1 MVRLIKLN
9 FEIQS
14 QNVGEIKNNIL
25 LTLENKENELKL
37 IDSSFVK
44 NIKELIKLDNEESI
58 SKLNSEISEYKILII
73 SKDNEINKL
82 NELLLTKK
90 NEIISLKKT
99 IEEQKNGTREREIEE
114 NFKNEAKKFTK
125 KINDLEIK
133 IYSLTE
139 EKNNLIKTQ
148 KELQTKNEELMQNLN
163 EQEEE
168 IEKKINK
175 RYFNN
180 DNIKITQNDNFNL
193 EKTLKKEDIDIEFK
207 DTIKNEKEELISSNN
222 KLKIEI
228 EEIKSKYEELLK
240 QNNNNNNDIDK
251 RYKELEKLIE
261 EYKSGLIIPEETKK
275 MIENSKKNH
284 ELEIEQLKQ
293 KNMKEIEVLNLKNN
307 LLINKNKERETK
319 MKELINKIKVILIEK
334 NELENVIILQEKKV
348 NELIEKINKIDLII
362 NKKNEK
368 IKENEKCT
376 LNLIN
381 IVNDQQ
387 KEIKKL
393 KMKNSNQNKS
403 LNDIL
408 TIKKHIKNV
417 NDNLEQNKKSNIKS
431 LKFSNSNLQ
440 ERYLRAFSTTK
451 KNRGR
456 ERSLLNNYLS
466 NYNILK
472 NDKKVFPKKR
482 KLLQIKINNEGQYYS
497 TSNINHPKKYNSNI
511 PSKIGDDLVYLSVN
525 MNWINT
531 KTNNKVKSSNKMES
545 PINSIK
551 NKINLTASKLPNIIY
566 SHKNNSRISKL
577 NMLQN
582 EEDEKKEEINQM
594 MQKILDEI

>member
-37 IDSSFVK
+37 IDTSFVK
-44 NIKELIKLDNEESI
+44 NIKELIKLDNDESI
-58 SKLNSEISEYKILII
+58 TKLNSEISEYKILII

-114 NFKNEAKKFTK
+114 NFKNEAKKYAK

-148 KELQTKNEELMQNLN
+148 KELQTKNKELMNNLN
-163 EQEEE
+163 EKEEE
-168 IEKKINK
+168 NEKKINK
-175 RYFNN
+175 RYLNN
-180 DNIKITQNDNFNL
+180 DNIKITQNNNFNL

-228 EEIKSKYEELLK
+228 EEIKNKYEDLIK
-240 QNNNNNNDIDK
+240 QNNNNNDIDK

-275 MIENSKKNH
+275 MLENSKKSH

-307 LLINKNKERETK
+307 LLINKNKERELK

-417 NDNLEQNKKSNIKS
+417 NDNLEQNKKNNIKS
-431 LKFSNSNLQ
+431 LKLSNSNLQ

-472 NDKKVFPKKR
+472 NDKKIFPKKR

-531 KTNNKVKSSNKMES
+531 KTNNKVKSSNKIES

-566 SHKNNSRISKL
+566 SNKNNNRISKL

>member
-37 IDSSFVK
+37 IDTSFVK
-44 NIKELIKLDNEESI
+44 NIKELIKLDNDESI
-58 SKLNSEISEYKILII
+58 TKLNSEISEYKILII

-114 NFKNEAKKFTK
+114 NFKNEAKKYAK

-148 KELQTKNEELMQNLN
+148 KELQTKNKELMNNLN
-163 EQEEE
+163 EKEEE
-168 IEKKINK
+168 NEKKINK
-175 RYFNN
+175 RYLNN
-180 DNIKITQNDNFNL
+180 DNIKITQNNNFNL

-228 EEIKSKYEELLK
+228 EEIKNKYEDLIK
-240 QNNNNNNDIDK
+240 QNNNNNDIGK

-275 MIENSKKNH
+275 MLENSKKSH

-307 LLINKNKERETK
+307 LLINKNKERELK

-348 NELIEKINKIDLII
+348 NELIEKINKIDLIL

-417 NDNLEQNKKSNIKS
+417 NDNLEQNKKNNIKS
-431 LKFSNSNLQ
+431 LKLSNSNLQ

-456 ERSLLNNYLS
+456 DRSLLNNYLS

-472 NDKKVFPKKR
+472 NDKKIFPKKR

-531 KTNNKVKSSNKMES
+531 KTNNKVKSSNKIES

-566 SHKNNSRISKL
+566 SNKNNNRISKL

>member
-37 IDSSFVK
+37 IDTSFVK
-44 NIKELIKLDNEESI
+44 NIKELIKLDNDESI
-58 SKLNSEISEYKILII
+58 TKLNSEISEYKILII

-114 NFKNEAKKFTK
+114 NFKNEAKKYAK

-148 KELQTKNEELMQNLN
+148 KELQTKNKELMNNLN
-163 EQEEE
+163 EKEEE
-168 IEKKINK
+168 NEKKINK
-175 RYFNN
+175 RYLNN
-180 DNIKITQNDNFNL
+180 DNIKITQNNNFNL

-228 EEIKSKYEELLK
+228 EEIKNKYEDLIK
-240 QNNNNNNDIDK
+240 QNNNNNDIDK

-261 EYKSGLIIPEETKK
+261 EYKSGLIIPEEIKK
-275 MIENSKKNH
+275 MLENSKKSH

-307 LLINKNKERETK
+307 LLINKNKERELK

-348 NELIEKINKIDLII
+348 NELIEKINKIDLIL

-417 NDNLEQNKKSNIKS
+417 NDNLEQNKKNNIKS

-456 ERSLLNNYLS
+456 DRSLLNNYLS

-472 NDKKVFPKKR
+472 NDKKIFPKKR

-531 KTNNKVKSSNKMES
+531 KTNNKVKSTNKIES

-566 SHKNNSRISKL
+566 SNKNNNRISKL

>member
-37 IDSSFVK
+37 IDTSFVK
-44 NIKELIKLDNEESI
+44 NIKELIKLDNDESI
-58 SKLNSEISEYKILII
+58 TKLNSEISEYKILII

-114 NFKNEAKKFTK
+114 NFKNEAKKYAK

-148 KELQTKNEELMQNLN
+148 KELQTKNEELMNNLN
-163 EQEEE
+163 EKEEE
-168 IEKKINK
+168 NEKKINK
-175 RYFNN
+175 RYLNN
-180 DNIKITQNDNFNL
+180 DNIKITQNNNFNL

-228 EEIKSKYEELLK
+228 EEIKNKYEDLIK
-240 QNNNNNNDIDK
+240 QNNNNNDIGK

-275 MIENSKKNH
+275 MLENSKKSH

-307 LLINKNKERETK
+307 LLINKNKERELK

-348 NELIEKINKIDLII
+348 NELIEKINKIDLIL

-417 NDNLEQNKKSNIKS
+417 NDNLEQNKKNNIKS
-431 LKFSNSNLQ
+431 LKLSNSNLQ

-456 ERSLLNNYLS
+456 DRSLLNNYLS

-472 NDKKVFPKKR
+472 NDKKIFPKKR

-531 KTNNKVKSSNKMES
+531 KTNNKVKSSNKIES

-566 SHKNNSRISKL
+566 SNKNNNRISKL

>member
-37 IDSSFVK
+37 IDTSFVK
-44 NIKELIKLDNEESI
+44 NIKELIKLDNDESI
-58 SKLNSEISEYKILII
+58 TKLNSEISEYKILII

-114 NFKNEAKKFTK
+114 NFKNEAKKYAK

-148 KELQTKNEELMQNLN
+148 KELQTKNKELMNNLN
-163 EQEEE
+163 EKEEE
-168 IEKKINK
+168 NEKKINK
-175 RYFNN
+175 RYLNN
-180 DNIKITQNDNFNL
+180 DNIKITQNNNFNL

-228 EEIKSKYEELLK
+228 EEIKNKYEDLIK
-240 QNNNNNNDIDK
+240 KNNNNNDIGK

-275 MIENSKKNH
+275 MLENSKKSH

-307 LLINKNKERETK
+307 LLINKNKERELK

-417 NDNLEQNKKSNIKS
+417 NDNLEQNKKNNIKS

-472 NDKKVFPKKR
+472 NDKKIFPKKR

-531 KTNNKVKSSNKMES
+531 KTNNKVKSSNKIES

-566 SHKNNSRISKL
+566 SNKNNNRISKL

>member
-99 IEEQKNGTREREIEE
+99 IEEQKNGTREKEIEE

-139 EKNNLIKTQ
+139 EKNNLIKLQ
-148 KELQTKNEELMQNLN
+148 KELQTKNEELMKNLN

-168 IEKKINK
+168 NEKKINK

-180 DNIKITQNDNFNL
+180 DNIKITQNNNFNL

-228 EEIKSKYEELLK
+228 EEIKNKYEELIK
-240 QNNNNNNDIDK
+240 RNNNNDIDK
-251 RYKELEKLIE
+251 RNKELEKLIE

-293 KNMKEIEVLNLKNN
+293 KNKKEIEVLNLKKN
-307 LLINKNKERETK
+307 LLINKNKEREIK
-319 MKELINKIKVILIEK
+319 MKELINRIKVISIEK

-368 IKENEKCT
+368 IKEKEKCT

-393 KMKNSNQNKS
+393 KMKNTYQNKS

-408 TIKKHIKNV
+408 TIKKRIKNV
-417 NDNLEQNKKSNIKS
+417 NDNLEQNKKNNIKS

-456 ERSLLNNYLS
+456 EKTLLNNYLS

-472 NDKKVFPKKR
+472 NDKKIFPKKR

-497 TSNINHPKKYNSNI
+497 TSNINHPKKYNSHI

-531 KTNNKVKSSNKMES
+531 KTNNKVKSSNKIES
-545 PINSIK
+545 PINSIR
-551 NKINLTASKLPNIIY
+551 NTSKLPNIIY
-566 SHKNNSRISKL
+566 SNKNNSRISKL

>member
-37 IDSSFVK
+37 IDTSFVK
-44 NIKELIKLDNEESI
+44 NIKELIKLDNDESI
-58 SKLNSEISEYKILII
+58 TKLNSEISEYKILII

-114 NFKNEAKKFTK
+114 NFKNEAKKYAK

-148 KELQTKNEELMQNLN
+148 KELQTKNKELMNNLN
-163 EQEEE
+163 EKEEE
-168 IEKKINK
+168 NEKKINK
-175 RYFNN
+175 RYLNN
-180 DNIKITQNDNFNL
+180 DNIKITQNNNFNL

-228 EEIKSKYEELLK
+228 EEIKNKYEDLIK
-240 QNNNNNNDIDK
+240 QNNNNNDIDK

-261 EYKSGLIIPEETKK
+261 EYKSGLIIPEEIKK
-275 MIENSKKNH
+275 MLENSKKSH

-307 LLINKNKERETK
+307 LLINKNKERELK

-348 NELIEKINKIDLII
+348 NELIEKINKIDLIL

-417 NDNLEQNKKSNIKS
+417 NDNLEQNKKNNIKS

-472 NDKKVFPKKR
+472 NDKKIFPKKR

-531 KTNNKVKSSNKMES
+531 KTNNKVKSTNKIES

-566 SHKNNSRISKL
+566 SNKNNNRISKL

>member
-37 IDSSFVK
+37 IDTSFVK
-44 NIKELIKLDNEESI
+44 NIKELIKLDNDESI
-58 SKLNSEISEYKILII
+58 TKLNSEISEYKILII

-82 NELLLTKK
+82 NEILLTKK

-114 NFKNEAKKFTK
+114 NFKNEAKKYAK

-148 KELQTKNEELMQNLN
+148 KELQTKNKELMNNLN
-163 EQEEE
+163 EKEEE
-168 IEKKINK
+168 NEKKINK
-175 RYFNN
+175 RYLNN
-180 DNIKITQNDNFNL
+180 NNIKITQNNNFNL

-207 DTIKNEKEELISSNN
+207 DIIKNEKEELISSNN

-228 EEIKSKYEELLK
+228 EEIKNKYEDLIK
-240 QNNNNNNDIDK
+240 QNNNNNDIDK

-275 MIENSKKNH
+275 MLENSKKSH

-307 LLINKNKERETK
+307 LLINKNKERELK

-417 NDNLEQNKKSNIKS
+417 NDNLEQNKKHNIKS

-472 NDKKVFPKKR
+472 NDKKIFPKKR

-531 KTNNKVKSSNKMES
+531 KTNNKVKSTNKIES

-566 SHKNNSRISKL
+566 SNKNNNRISKL

>member
-1 MVRLIKLN
+1 MVRLNKFN

-37 IDSSFVK
+37 IDASFVK
-44 NIKELIKLDNEESI
+44 NIKELIKLDNDESI

-90 NEIISLKKT
+90 NEIISLKKI
-99 IEEQKNGTREREIEE
+99 IEEQKNGTREKEIEE
-114 NFKNEAKKFTK
+114 NFKIEAKKLTK

-133 IYSLTE
+133 IYNLTE

-148 KELQTKNEELMQNLN
+148 KEFQIKNEELMKNIN

-168 IEKKINK
+168 NEKKINK

-180 DNIKITQNDNFNL
+180 DNIKIIQNANFIL
-193 EKTLKKEDIDIEFK
+193 EKILKKEDIELKDI
-207 DTIKNEKEELISSNN
+207 TKNEKEELINN
-222 KLKIEI
+222 NNELKKEI
-228 EEIKSKYEELLK
+228 EEIKNKYEELIK
-240 QNNNNNNDIDK
+240 RNNNNDIDK

-275 MIENSKKNH
+275 IIENSKKSH

-307 LLINKNKERETK
+307 LLINKNKEREIK
-319 MKELINKIKVILIEK
+319 MKELINKIKVISIEK

-348 NELIEKINKIDLII
+348 NELIEKINKIDLIL

-417 NDNLEQNKKSNIKS
+417 NENLEQKNKNTIKS

-482 KLLQIKINNEGQYYS
+482 KLLQIKINNNEGQYYS

-531 KTNNKVKSSNKMES
+531 KTNKKVKSNSKIES
-545 PINSIK
+545 PLNNIK

-566 SHKNNSRISKL
+566 SSKNNNRISKL

-582 EEDEKKEEINQM
+582 EENEKKEEINQM

>member
-37 IDSSFVK
+37 IDTSFVK
-44 NIKELIKLDNEESI
+44 NIKELIKLDNDESI
-58 SKLNSEISEYKILII
+58 TKLNSEISEYKILII

-114 NFKNEAKKFTK
+114 NFKNEAKKYAK

-148 KELQTKNEELMQNLN
+148 KELQTKNKELMNNLN
-163 EQEEE
+163 EKEEE
-168 IEKKINK
+168 NEKKINK
-175 RYFNN
+175 RYLNN
-180 DNIKITQNDNFNL
+180 DNIKITQNNNFNL

-228 EEIKSKYEELLK
+228 EEIKNKYEDLIK
-240 QNNNNNNDIDK
+240 QNNNNNDIDK

-261 EYKSGLIIPEETKK
+261 EYKSGLIIPEEIKK
-275 MIENSKKNH
+275 MLENSKKSH

-307 LLINKNKERETK
+307 LLINKNKERELK

-348 NELIEKINKIDLII
+348 NELIEKINKIDLIL

-417 NDNLEQNKKSNIKS
+417 NDNLEQNKKNNIKS

-456 ERSLLNNYLS
+456 DRSLLNNYLS

-472 NDKKVFPKKR
+472 NDKKIFPKKR

-531 KTNNKVKSSNKMES
+531 KTNNKVKSSNKIES

-566 SHKNNSRISKL
+566 SNKNNNRISKL

>member
-37 IDSSFVK
+37 IDTSFVK
-44 NIKELIKLDNEESI
+44 NIKELIKLDNDESI
-58 SKLNSEISEYKILII
+58 TKLNSEISEYKILII

-114 NFKNEAKKFTK
+114 NFKNEAKKYAK

-148 KELQTKNEELMQNLN
+148 KELQTKNEELMNNLN
-163 EQEEE
+163 EKEEE
-168 IEKKINK
+168 NEKKINK
-175 RYFNN
+175 RYLNN
-180 DNIKITQNDNFNL
+180 NNIKITQNNNFNL

-228 EEIKSKYEELLK
+228 EEIKNKYEDLIK
-240 QNNNNNNDIDK
+240 QNNNNNDIDK

-275 MIENSKKNH
+275 MLENSKKSH

-307 LLINKNKERETK
+307 LLINKNKERELK

-348 NELIEKINKIDLII
+348 NELIEKINKIDLIL

-417 NDNLEQNKKSNIKS
+417 NDNLEQNKKNNIKS
-431 LKFSNSNLQ
+431 LKLSNSNLQ

-456 ERSLLNNYLS
+456 DRSLLNNYLS

-472 NDKKVFPKKR
+472 NDKKIFPKKR

-531 KTNNKVKSSNKMES
+531 KTNNKVKSSNKIES

-566 SHKNNSRISKL
+566 SNKNNNRISKL

>member
-37 IDSSFVK
+37 IDTSFVK
-44 NIKELIKLDNEESI
+44 NIKELIKLDNDESI
-58 SKLNSEISEYKILII
+58 TKLNSEISEYKILII
-73 SKDNEINKL
+73 SKDIEINKL

-114 NFKNEAKKFTK
+114 NFKNEAKKYAK

-148 KELQTKNEELMQNLN
+148 KELQTKNKELMNNLN
-163 EQEEE
+163 EKEEE
-168 IEKKINK
+168 NEKKINK
-175 RYFNN
+175 RYLNN
-180 DNIKITQNDNFNL
+180 DNIKITQNNNFNL

-228 EEIKSKYEELLK
+228 EEIKNKYEDLIK
-240 QNNNNNNDIDK
+240 QNNNNNDIDK

-261 EYKSGLIIPEETKK
+261 EYKSGLIIPEEIKK
-275 MIENSKKNH
+275 MLENSKKSH

-307 LLINKNKERETK
+307 LLINKNKERELK

-417 NDNLEQNKKSNIKS
+417 NDNLEQNKKNNIKS

-451 KNRGR
+451 KKRGR

-472 NDKKVFPKKR
+472 NDKKIFPKKR

-531 KTNNKVKSSNKMES
+531 KTNNKVKSSNKIES

-566 SHKNNSRISKL
+566 SNKNNNRISKL

>member
-1 MVRLIKLN
+1 
-9 FEIQS
+9 
-14 QNVGEIKNNIL
+14 
-25 LTLENKENELKL
+25 
-37 IDSSFVK
+37 
-44 NIKELIKLDNEESI
+44 
-58 SKLNSEISEYKILII
+58 
-73 SKDNEINKL
+73 
-82 NELLLTKK
+82 
-90 NEIISLKKT
+90 
-99 IEEQKNGTREREIEE
+99 
-114 NFKNEAKKFTK
+114 
-125 KINDLEIK
+125 
-133 IYSLTE
+133 
-139 EKNNLIKTQ
+139 
-148 KELQTKNEELMQNLN
+148 
-163 EQEEE
+163 
-168 IEKKINK
+168 
-175 RYFNN
+175 
-180 DNIKITQNDNFNL
+180 
-193 EKTLKKEDIDIEFK
+193 
-207 DTIKNEKEELISSNN
+207 
-222 KLKIEI
+222 
-228 EEIKSKYEELLK
+228 
-240 QNNNNNNDIDK
+240 
-251 RYKELEKLIE
+251 
-261 EYKSGLIIPEETKK
+261 
-275 MIENSKKNH
+275 
-284 ELEIEQLKQ
+284 
-293 KNMKEIEVLNLKNN
+293 
-307 LLINKNKERETK
+307 
-319 MKELINKIKVILIEK
+319 
-334 NELENVIILQEKKV
+334 
-348 NELIEKINKIDLII
+348 
-362 NKKNEK
+362 
-368 IKENEKCT
+368 
-376 LNLIN
+376 
-381 IVNDQQ
+381 
-387 KEIKKL
+387 
-393 KMKNSNQNKS
+393 MKNSNQNKS

-566 SHKNNSRISKL
+566 SNKNNSRISKL

>member
-25 LTLENKENELKL
+25 LTLESKENELKL
-37 IDSSFVK
+37 IDATFVK
-44 NIKELIKLDNEESI
+44 NIKELIKLDNDESV

-99 IEEQKNGTREREIEE
+99 IEEQKNGTREKEIEE
-114 NFKNEAKKFTK
+114 NFKNEAKKYTK

-133 IYSLTE
+133 IYSITE
-139 EKNNLIKTQ
+139 EKNNLIKLQ
-148 KELQTKNEELMQNLN
+148 KELQTKNEELMKNLN

-168 IEKKINK
+168 NEKKINK

-180 DNIKITQNDNFNL
+180 DNIKITQNNNFYL
-193 EKTLKKEDIDIEFK
+193 EKALKKEAYEFS
-207 DTIKNEKEELISSNN
+207 DTIKNEKEELINNNN

-228 EEIKSKYEELLK
+228 EEIKNKYEELIK
-240 QNNNNNNDIDK
+240 RNNNNDIDK

-293 KNMKEIEVLNLKNN
+293 KNKKEIEVLNLKKN
-307 LLINKNKERETK
+307 LLINKNKEREIK
-319 MKELINKIKVILIEK
+319 MKELINKIKIISIEK
-334 NELENVIILQEKKV
+334 NELENVIILQEQKV
-348 NELIEKINKIDLII
+348 NELMEKINKIDLVI

-408 TIKKHIKNV
+408 TIKKHIKKV
-417 NDNLEQNKKSNIKS
+417 NDTLEQNKKNNIKS
-431 LKFSNSNLQ
+431 LKFNNSNLQ

-497 TSNINHPKKYNSNI
+497 TSNINHPKKYNSHI

-531 KTNNKVKSSNKMES
+531 KTNNKVKSGNKIES
-545 PINSIK
+545 PINNIK

-566 SHKNNSRISKL
+566 SNKNNSRITKL

>member
-37 IDSSFVK
+37 IDTSFVK
-44 NIKELIKLDNEESI
+44 NIKELIKLDNDESI
-58 SKLNSEISEYKILII
+58 TKLNSEISEYKILII

-114 NFKNEAKKFTK
+114 NFKNEAKKYAK

-148 KELQTKNEELMQNLN
+148 KELQTKNKELMNNLN
-163 EQEEE
+163 EKEEE
-168 IEKKINK
+168 NEKKINK
-175 RYFNN
+175 RYLNN
-180 DNIKITQNDNFNL
+180 NNIKITQNNNFNL

-228 EEIKSKYEELLK
+228 EEIKNKYEDLIK
-240 QNNNNNNDIDK
+240 KNNNNNDIGK

-275 MIENSKKNH
+275 MLENSKKSH

-307 LLINKNKERETK
+307 LLINKNKERELK

-417 NDNLEQNKKSNIKS
+417 NDNLEQNKKNNIKS
-431 LKFSNSNLQ
+431 LKFNNSNLQ

-472 NDKKVFPKKR
+472 NDKKIFPKKR

-531 KTNNKVKSSNKMES
+531 KTNNKVKSSNKIES

-566 SHKNNSRISKL
+566 SNKNNNRISKL

>member
-14 QNVGEIKNNIL
+14 QNVGDIKNNIL

-44 NIKELIKLDNEESI
+44 NIKELIKIDSDESI
-58 SKLNSEISEYKILII
+58 SKLISEISEYKILII

-139 EKNNLIKTQ
+139 EKNNLIKIE
-148 KELQTKNEELMQNLN
+148 KELQIKNEELTKNLN
-163 EQEEE
+163 EKEEE
-168 IEKKINK
+168 NEKKINE
-175 RYFNN
+175 RYLNN
-180 DNIKITQNDNFNL
+180 DNIKITQNNSFFY
-193 EKTLKKEDIDIEFK
+193 EKALKKEDIEA
-207 DTIKNEKEELISSNN
+207 KEELINNNN
-222 KLKIEI
+222 KLKKEI
-228 EEIKSKYEELLK
+228 EELKNKYEEVIK
-240 QNNNNNNDIDK
+240 SSNNNDIEK

-275 MIENSKKNH
+275 IIENSKKNH
-284 ELEIEQLKQ
+284 EVEIEQLKQ
-293 KNMKEIEVLNLKNN
+293 KNLKEIEVLNLKNS
-307 LLINKNKERETK
+307 LLINKNKEREIK
-319 MKELINKIKVILIEK
+319 MKELINTIKVIAIEK

-403 LNDIL
+403 LNDIM
-408 TIKKHIKNV
+408 TIKKRIKNI
-417 NDNLEQNKKSNIKS
+417 NDNLEQNKKINIKSNIKS

-451 KNRGR
+451 KNRGP
-456 ERSLLNNYLS
+456 ERTLLNNYLS

-472 NDKKVFPKKR
+472 NDKKTFPKKR
-482 KLLQIKINNEGQYYS
+482 KLLQIKINNNEGQYYS
-497 TSNINHPKKYNSNI
+497 TSDINHTRKYNSHI

-531 KTNNKVKSSNKMES
+531 KTNNKVKSSNELES
-545 PINSIK
+545 PLNSIK
-551 NKINLTASKLPNIIY
+551 NRISLSASKFPNIIY
-566 SHKNNSRISKL
+566 SNKNNSRISKL
-577 NMLQN
+577 V
-582 EEDEKKEEINQM
+582 
-594 MQKILDEI
+594 

>member
-37 IDSSFVK
+37 IDTSFVK
-44 NIKELIKLDNEESI
+44 NIKELIKLDNDESI
-58 SKLNSEISEYKILII
+58 TKLNSEISEYKILII

-82 NELLLTKK
+82 NEILLTKK

-114 NFKNEAKKFTK
+114 NFKNEAKKYTK

-148 KELQTKNEELMQNLN
+148 KELQTKNKELMNNLN
-163 EQEEE
+163 EKEEE
-168 IEKKINK
+168 NEKKINK
-175 RYFNN
+175 RYLNN
-180 DNIKITQNDNFNL
+180 DNIKITQNNNFNL

-228 EEIKSKYEELLK
+228 EEIKNKYEDLIK
-240 QNNNNNNDIDK
+240 QNNNNNDIGK

-275 MIENSKKNH
+275 MLENSKKSH

-307 LLINKNKERETK
+307 LLINKNKERELK

-417 NDNLEQNKKSNIKS
+417 NDNLEQNKKNNIKS

-472 NDKKVFPKKR
+472 NDKKIFPKKR

-531 KTNNKVKSSNKMES
+531 KTNNKVKSTNKIES

-566 SHKNNSRISKL
+566 SNKNNNRISKL

>member
-14 QNVGEIKNNIL
+14 QNVGDIKNNIL

-44 NIKELIKLDNEESI
+44 NIKELIKIDNDESI

-125 KINDLEIK
+125 KKNDLEIK

-139 EKNNLIKTQ
+139 EKNNLIKIE
-148 KELQTKNEELMQNLN
+148 KELQIKNEELTKNLN
-163 EQEEE
+163 EKEEE
-168 IEKKINK
+168 NEKKINE
-175 RYFNN
+175 RYLNN
-180 DNIKITQNDNFNL
+180 DNIKITQNNSFFY
-193 EKTLKKEDIDIEFK
+193 EKALKKEDIEA
-207 DTIKNEKEELISSNN
+207 KEELINNNN
-222 KLKIEI
+222 KLKKEI
-228 EEIKSKYEELLK
+228 EELKNKYEEVIK
-240 QNNNNNNDIDK
+240 SSNNNDIEK

-275 MIENSKKNH
+275 IIENSKKNH
-284 ELEIEQLKQ
+284 EVEIEQLKQ
-293 KNMKEIEVLNLKNN
+293 KNLKEIEVLNLKNS
-307 LLINKNKERETK
+307 LLINKNKEREIK
-319 MKELINKIKVILIEK
+319 MKELINKIKVIAIEK

-403 LNDIL
+403 LNDIM
-408 TIKKHIKNV
+408 TIKKRIKNI
-417 NDNLEQNKKSNIKS
+417 NDNLEQNKKINIKSNIKS

-451 KNRGR
+451 KNRGP
-456 ERSLLNNYLS
+456 ERTLLNNYLS

-472 NDKKVFPKKR
+472 NDKKTFPKKR
-482 KLLQIKINNEGQYYS
+482 KLLQIKINNNEGQYYS
-497 TSNINHPKKYNSNI
+497 TSDINHPKKYNSHI

-531 KTNNKVKSSNKMES
+531 KTNNKVKSSNKLES
-545 PINSIK
+545 PLNSIK
-551 NKINLTASKLPNIIY
+551 NRINLSASKFPNIIY
-566 SHKNNSRISKL
+566 SNKNNSRITKL
-577 NMLQN
+577 NILQN
-582 EEDEKKEEINQM
+582 EENEKKEEINQM

>member
-37 IDSSFVK
+37 IDTSFVK
-44 NIKELIKLDNEESI
+44 NIKELIKLDNDESI
-58 SKLNSEISEYKILII
+58 TKLNSEISEYKILII

-114 NFKNEAKKFTK
+114 NFKNEAKKYAK

-148 KELQTKNEELMQNLN
+148 KELQTKNKELMNNLN
-163 EQEEE
+163 EKEEE
-168 IEKKINK
+168 NEKKINK
-175 RYFNN
+175 RYLNN
-180 DNIKITQNDNFNL
+180 DNIKITQNNNFNL

-228 EEIKSKYEELLK
+228 EEIKNKYEDLIK
-240 QNNNNNNDIDK
+240 QNNNNNDIDK

-261 EYKSGLIIPEETKK
+261 EYKSGLIIPEEIKK
-275 MIENSKKNH
+275 MLENSKKSH

-307 LLINKNKERETK
+307 LIINKNKERELK

-348 NELIEKINKIDLII
+348 NELIEKINKIDLIL

-417 NDNLEQNKKSNIKS
+417 NDNLEQNKKNNIKS

-472 NDKKVFPKKR
+472 NDKKIFPKKR

-531 KTNNKVKSSNKMES
+531 KTNNKVKSTNKIES

-566 SHKNNSRISKL
+566 SNKNNNRISKL

>member
-37 IDSSFVK
+37 IDTSFVK
-44 NIKELIKLDNEESI
+44 NIKELIKLDNDESI
-58 SKLNSEISEYKILII
+58 TKLNSEISEYKILII

-114 NFKNEAKKFTK
+114 NFKNEAKKYAK

-148 KELQTKNEELMQNLN
+148 KELQTKNKELMNNLN
-163 EQEEE
+163 EKEEE
-168 IEKKINK
+168 NEKKINK
-175 RYFNN
+175 RYLNN
-180 DNIKITQNDNFNL
+180 DNIKITQNNNFNL

-228 EEIKSKYEELLK
+228 EEIKNKYEDLIK
-240 QNNNNNNDIDK
+240 QNNNNNDIDK

-275 MIENSKKNH
+275 MLENSKKSH

-307 LLINKNKERETK
+307 LLINKNKERELK

-348 NELIEKINKIDLII
+348 NELIEKINKIDLIL

-417 NDNLEQNKKSNIKS
+417 NDNLEQNKKNNIKS

-472 NDKKVFPKKR
+472 NDKKIFPKKR

-531 KTNNKVKSSNKMES
+531 KTNNKVKSSNKIES

-566 SHKNNSRISKL
+566 SNKNNNRISKL

>member
-1 MVRLIKLN
+1 MN
-9 FEIQS
+9 
-14 QNVGEIKNNIL
+14 
-25 LTLENKENELKL
+25 
-37 IDSSFVK
+37 
-44 NIKELIKLDNEESI
+44 
-58 SKLNSEISEYKILII
+58 
-73 SKDNEINKL
+73 
-82 NELLLTKK
+82 
-90 NEIISLKKT
+90 
-99 IEEQKNGTREREIEE
+99 
-114 NFKNEAKKFTK
+114 
-125 KINDLEIK
+125 
-133 IYSLTE
+133 
-139 EKNNLIKTQ
+139 
-148 KELQTKNEELMQNLN
+148 NLN
-163 EQEEE
+163 EKEEE
-168 IEKKINK
+168 NEKKINK
-175 RYFNN
+175 RYLNN
-180 DNIKITQNDNFNL
+180 DNIKITQNNNFNL

-228 EEIKSKYEELLK
+228 EEIKNKYEDLIK
-240 QNNNNNNDIDK
+240 KNNNNNDIGK

-275 MIENSKKNH
+275 MLENSKKSH

-307 LLINKNKERETK
+307 LLINKNKERELK

-417 NDNLEQNKKSNIKS
+417 NDNLEQNKKNNIKS

-472 NDKKVFPKKR
+472 NDKKIFPKKR

-531 KTNNKVKSSNKMES
+531 KTNNKVKSTNKIES

-566 SHKNNSRISKL
+566 SNKNNNRISKL

>member
-37 IDSSFVK
+37 IDTSFVK
-44 NIKELIKLDNEESI
+44 NIKELIKLDNDESI
-58 SKLNSEISEYKILII
+58 TKLNSEISEYKILII
-73 SKDNEINKL
+73 SKDIEINKL

-114 NFKNEAKKFTK
+114 NFKNEAKKYAK

-148 KELQTKNEELMQNLN
+148 KELQTKNKELMNNLN
-163 EQEEE
+163 EKEEE
-168 IEKKINK
+168 NEKKINK
-175 RYFNN
+175 RYLNN
-180 DNIKITQNDNFNL
+180 DNIKITQNNNFNL

-228 EEIKSKYEELLK
+228 EEIKNKYEDLIK
-240 QNNNNNNDIDK
+240 QNNNNNDIDK

-261 EYKSGLIIPEETKK
+261 EYKSGLIIPEEIKK
-275 MIENSKKNH
+275 MLENSKKSH

-307 LLINKNKERETK
+307 LLINKNKERELK

-417 NDNLEQNKKSNIKS
+417 NDNLEQNKKNNIKS

-472 NDKKVFPKKR
+472 NDKKIFPKKR

-531 KTNNKVKSSNKMES
+531 KTNNKVKSSNKIES

-566 SHKNNSRISKL
+566 SNKNNNRISKL